1 VALWKLL
8 PWNAVL
14 VELPCMPLAVL
25 PWKLLVLPWNEVL
38 LWPNPEPPSVWP
50 APMLPVNPWLPLTLR
65 VVAVLDTP
73 ADRLPAIDAL
83 DPNREPLVD
92 ELPKC
97 EPSMFDTAR
106 FAEIE
111 LRVDEAEDDPVIP
124 PRFDPDMLE
133 DPPKFPACEF
143 DATVGEFEPVLD
155 PRAAP
160 ATDELPVF
168 APACVPAVLPVLPPV
183 LRALFAPPEPLPEPL
198 NECQLPSAFAPV
210 APRPAGQPDDRAFK
224 LFECPAEFA
233 PLVPLRPAE
242 EAAPPLRAFAEF
254 PAERPPYMPFDRAPP
269 YIEPPP

>member
-1 VALWKLL
+1 
-8 PWNAVL
+8 
-14 VELPCMPLAVL
+14 
-25 PWKLLVLPWNEVL
+25 
-38 LWPNPEPPSVWP
+38 
-50 APMLPVNPWLPLTLR
+50 MLPVYPWLPLTLR
-65 VVAVLDTP
+65 VVAALEVPDIDL
-73 ADRLPAIDAL
+73 LPAIEAL

-97 EPSMFDTAR
+97 EPSIFDTAR

-111 LRVDEAEDDPVIP
+111 LRVDEAEDEPVIP

-133 DPPKFPACEF
+133 DPPKFPACEL
-143 DATVGEFEPVLD
+143 DATVGEFDPVLD
-155 PRAAP
+155 PRDPP

-168 APACVPAVLPVLPPV
+168 APACVPAVLPVLLPA
-183 LRALFAPPEPLPEPL
+183 LRALPAPPEPLPEPFPAPL

-224 LFECPAEFA
+224 PFERPAEFA